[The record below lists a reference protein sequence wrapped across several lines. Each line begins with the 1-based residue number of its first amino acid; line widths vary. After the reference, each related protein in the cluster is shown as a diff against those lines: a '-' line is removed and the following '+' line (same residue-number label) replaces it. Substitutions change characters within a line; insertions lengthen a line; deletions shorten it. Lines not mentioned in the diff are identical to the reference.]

1 MSSDMRSVPD
11 LKIKATPFCGQ
22 QRSSNGSRK

>member
-11 LKIKATPFCGQ
+11 VKKSKNITVM
-22 QRSSNGSRK
+22 R